1 MKVVMGT
8 ISTAQFE
15 SALKTIPM
23 PSGRQIEFLR
33 VHYDAPGRALT
44 ATKLAEA
51 VGYKDYRGVN
61 LWYGRL
67 ADKIG
72 AALGQIDPHLYLLV
86 DFVPPNAATNKE
98 WIFVMRPEFAD
109 ALKNVGW
116 L

>member
-1 MKVVMGT
+1 MPAV
-8 ISTAQFE
+8 STAQFL
-15 SALKTIPM
+15 SALKKLAKPG
-23 PSGRQIEFLR
+23 GRQLEFLR
-33 VHYDAPGRALT
+33 VHYKAPGRALT

-72 AALGQIDPHLYLLV
+72 EALGQKNPHLYLLV
-86 DFVPPNAATNKE
+86 DFVPPRAATNKE

-109 ALKNVGW
+109 ALKSAGW